1 MAGKTKYGKR
11 EVKVMDAET
20 GEVLELAPAVSYTV
34 SDRNFHKIF
43 IENFIKTL
51 KGVAGK
57 QMQVVLWIIKV
68 MSPRNEVKYT
78 YNEIA
83 EGSKVSLQTVVRTVE
98 ALEKDNFLCRDGE
111 WFLVNPDA
119 VFRGRFESR
128 NQIISR
134 YKQAREL
141 SMSGIPDGK
150 ERAALRGQLEDTEK
164 ELEKKL
170 EQVKYLEIK
179 KREIEKKLAPKR
191 KPGPKPKKEKR
202 EGEEE
207 ES

>member
-1 MAGKTKYGKR
+1 MAGKTTYGKR

-20 GEVLELAPAVSYTV
+20 GKELDLAPAVSYTV

-43 IENFIKTL
+43 IENLIESL
-51 KGVAGK
+51 EGVAGK
-57 QMQVVLWIIKV
+57 QMKVVLWIIKV

-98 ALEKDNFLCRDGE
+98 ALEKHNFLCRDGE
-111 WFLVNPDA
+111 WFLVNPDM

-128 NQIISR
+128 YQIISR
-134 YKQAREL
+134 YRHAREQ
-141 SMSGIPDGK
+141 SKAGIPDEK
-150 ERAALRGQLEDTEK
+150 ECAALRGQLEDTEK
-164 ELEKKL
+164 ELAEKL
-170 EQVKYLEIK
+170 EQVRYLEIK

-207 ES
+207 S